1 MAFLM
6 NYDKNNLR
14 NNVAKQKT
22 FVTFAALAS
31 LIRPAPA
38 ESPRTGM

>member
-1 MAFLM
+1 MGLEKIFFFDFL
-6 NYDKNNLR
+6 NSNSII
-14 NNVAKQKT
+14 
-22 FVTFAALAS
+22 FAVLAS